1 MAKKE
6 KKVEEIKVVSPID
19 KKIDKLKQLI
29 KRLEAR
35 K

>member
-6 KKVEEIKVVSPID
+6 KKVEVKELSPSQ
-19 KKIDKLKQLI
+19 KKINKLKAII
-29 KRLEAR
+29 KKLES

>member
-6 KKVEEIKVVSPID
+6 KKVEVKKEVSSID
-19 KKIDKLKQLI
+19 KKIAKLQLAI
-29 KRLEAR
+29 SKLQKR